1 MSDLGSE
8 ELEEEGENDL
18 GVRAPGEGGASR
30 GARGRWTPEAEV
42 GEWGGLESSH
52 SPPGR
57 EARQGRGSRRP
68 QRAGAAPWESTVEG
82 KTL

>member
-1 MSDLGSE
+1 M
-8 ELEEEGENDL
+8 
-18 GVRAPGEGGASR
+18 R
-30 GARGRWTPEAEV
+30 GGRWTPEAEV

-82 KTL
+82 KTLSRGLAASLFASHPASN